1 MKTSLTCI
9 VLCAGK
15 GTRMKSEVPKV
26 LHEILGKPM
35 VAYPTECA
43 FALGANPV
51 VAVVGHQAER
61 VEQSL
66 RTHFHEG
73 LLCALQAE
81 QKGTGHAVQVAL
93 EALPKDWESE
103 SVLILY
109 GDTPLLHSDSLAS
122 LIQLQREARA
132 EMALLTTRLE
142 DPTGYGRIVR
152 NAEGDVK
159 SIVEHKDASESE
171 KQIHEV
177 NPGIYVM
184 DSTFL
189 QEGLAQL
196 SSDNAQGELYLTD
209 LVAMASAK
217 GRVVDLAVA
226 AEDTLGVNDRVQLAK
241 AARILQRRTNERAMR
256 EGVTLE
262 DPTSTFIEPNVR
274 LGRDVVL
281 GPQVALRG
289 QTIIGDGV
297 TIEQGAILHNSHVEK
312 GAHIR
317 AYSICEH
324 AYVGP
329 QAEVGP
335 FARLRPEAVL
345 MEKSK
350 VGNFVEVKKARL
362 GAGAKAN
369 HFTYLGDADVG
380 AGSNIGAGTITCNYD
395 GHGKHKTVLGE
406 GVFIGSNSTLVAP
419 VEIHSGAYVAAASC
433 VTREV
438 PVDALAISRT
448 KQENKEGYAAR
459 VRARN
464 AARANK
470 KVK

>member
-26 LHEILGKPM
+26 LHHILGKPM
-35 VAYPTECA
+35 VTYPTECA

-61 VEQSL
+61 VEQTL
-66 RTHFHEG
+66 RTYFPDG

-81 QKGTGHAVQVAL
+81 QKGTGHAVQMAM
-93 EALPKDWESE
+93 EALPQDWESE
-103 SVLILY
+103 SVLVLY
-109 GDTPLLHSDSLAS
+109 GDTPLLQHASLAS
-122 LIQLQREARA
+122 LVQLQKETKA
-132 EMALLTTRLE
+132 ELALLTTQVA

-152 NAEGDVK
+152 DADGRVAR
-159 SIVEHKDASESE
+159 IVEHKDASAAERE
-171 KQIHEV
+171 IHEI

-184 DSTFL
+184 DAAFL
-189 QEGLAQL
+189 RAGLAQL

-209 LVAMASAK
+209 LVAMAASA
-217 GRVVDLAVA
+217 GRVVDVAVD
-226 AEDTLGVNDRVQLAK
+226 AEDTLGVNDRLQLAQ
-241 AARILQRRTNERAMR
+241 AAGILQKRINDSAMR
-256 EGVTLE
+256 QGVTLE
-262 DPTSTFIEPNVR
+262 DPKSTFIEPNVQ
-274 LGRDVVL
+274 LGQDVVI
-281 GPQVALRG
+281 GPNVSLRG
-289 QTIIGDGV
+289 QSVIGDGAE
-297 TIEQGAILHNSHVEK
+297 IEQGVILYNTHVES
-312 GAHIR
+312 GARIR
-317 AYSICEH
+317 AYSICEDAH
-324 AYVGP
+324 VGP

-345 MEKSK
+345 LQKSK
-350 VGNFVEVKKARL
+350 VGNFVEVKKTRL
-362 GAGAKAN
+362 GEGAKAN
-369 HFTYLGDADVG
+369 HLAYLGDADIG

-395 GHGKHKTVLGE
+395 GHGKHKTTLGE

-419 VEIHSGAYVAAASC
+419 VQIHAGAYVAADSC

-438 PVDALAISRT
+438 PADALAISRT

-459 VRARN
+459 LRARN